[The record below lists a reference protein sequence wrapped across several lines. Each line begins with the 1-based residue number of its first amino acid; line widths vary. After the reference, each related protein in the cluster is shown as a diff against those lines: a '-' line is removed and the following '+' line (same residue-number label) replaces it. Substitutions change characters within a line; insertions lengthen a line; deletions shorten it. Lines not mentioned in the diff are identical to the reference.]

1 MPVITL
7 VGYRGTGKSTV
18 AAAVADRLG
27 CDWVDADAVLE
38 ERVGT
43 SIASLVRERGET
55 TFRDEES
62 TILAEL
68 LASCAGVLSTGGGA
82 VLRPLNRGRLRA
94 LGRPVVWL
102 TASCAVIRRRLAADP
117 HTASRRPGLA
127 GADPLDEIDST
138 VAHRAALPRGGRCD
152 DRHGR
157 ERAGG
162 CDPPHPGVARSGGR
176 AGAALGGGMLIAPPP
191 DALTV
196 GLEWIGVVVGAAAIA
211 RVLTL
216 VVRPLVDGDTRHPRN
231 DRLIEVGFVACAMVA
246 WWWEMH
252 AVGRLSM
259 PTAVGMVVARHE
271 IAVRHAAHVVL
282 AGLLVAAAWVD
293 LRYRVI
299 PDVITMPGA
308 SWGCCGRRPTRRS

>member
-138 VAHRAALPRGGRCD
+138 VAHRAPLY
-152 DRHGR
+152 R
-157 ERAGG
+157 E
-162 CDPPHPGVARSGGR
+162 VADAMIDTGASGPEDVTR
-176 AGAALGGGMLIAPPP
+176 RILEWLAAGAEP
-191 DALTV
+191 
-196 GLEWIGVVVGAAAIA
+196 
-211 RVLTL
+211 
-216 VVRPLVDGDTRHPRN
+216 
-231 DRLIEVGFVACAMVA
+231 
-246 WWWEMH
+246 
-252 AVGRLSM
+252 GRLWEE
-259 PTAVGMVVARHE
+259 A
-271 IAVRHAAHVVL
+271 
-282 AGLLVAAAWVD
+282 
-293 LRYRVI
+293 
-299 PDVITMPGA
+299 
-308 SWGCCGRRPTRRS
+308 C